1 MPDTPAILRPTRYLR
16 MILDE
21 FPTLAQDVDHIRRQ
35 RGTRIP
41 IWPAWCWLP
50 QSGAS
55 AIVTRGNRFTDLAQ
69 TTQATIVC
77 ALANWRMGQGVYA
90 FDETL
95 FTALWE
101 TPLTGGLPTELLYH
115 LPEYCC
121 YVPCTWAR
129 PFEDD
134 MALQGFF
141 VHLEWDF
148 AREMAELCFLC
159 DVDIPED
166 PGCCLL
172 AFSLPLSG
180 GTLEQTIAAGQ
191 QFALTQLDRASQF
204 SSPEEV
210 ARLERV
216 VRDPTLPTRHAA
228 LLTPLV
234 SLTLYLCSTAAE
246 LRDTRGKAARPT
258 RPVPTKTKRG
268 LKTFPASQ
276 PTTWEV
282 GWRIGAALRAAQLRA
297 DAANDEAIHGGVRA
311 HLRRAHWHTYLT
323 GKGRT
328 TPRVRWL
335 HPMLVGGEVE
345 GLVATVRAVDGGA
358 E

>member
-1 MPDTPAILRPTRYLR
+1 MPDTPALLRPTRYLR

-21 FPTLAQDVDHIRRQ
+21 FPTLPQDVDHIRSQ
-35 RGTRIP
+35 RGTTVP

-50 QSGAS
+50 QAGAS
-55 AIVTRGNRFTDLAQ
+55 AIVTRGARFTDLDQ
-69 TTQATIVC
+69 TTQATMVC

-95 FTALWE
+95 FAALWE
-101 TPLTGGLPTELLYH
+101 TPLTGELPTELLYH

-121 YVPCTWAR
+121 YVPCARPR
-129 PFEDD
+129 PFEDA

-141 VHLEWDF
+141 VYLEWDF
-148 AREMAELCFLC
+148 ARQMAELCLLC

-172 AFSLPLSG
+172 AFSIPLDG
-180 GTLEQTIAAGQ
+180 GTLEQALAASQ
-191 QFALTQLDRASQF
+191 QHALTQLDRASQLA
-204 SSPEEV
+204 SPEEL
-210 ARLERV
+210 ARVGRV
-216 VRDPTLPTRHAA
+216 VRDPTLPARHAA

-246 LRDTRGKAARPT
+246 MRDTRGTAARPT
-258 RPVPTKTKRG
+258 KPVPVKTKRG
-268 LKTFPASQ
+268 LRTFPASQ

-282 GWRIGAALRAAQLRA
+282 GWRLGAALRAAMTREEVA
-297 DAANDEAIHGGVRA
+297 HDAARGSGVRP
-311 HLRRAHWHTYLT
+311 HLRRAHWHLYWT

-335 HPMLVGGEVE
+335 HPMLVGGAAED
-345 GLVATVRAVDGGA
+345 LVATVRAVDV
-358 E
+358 